1 MATKTEEC
9 GRKLRDVARVSYAKA
24 ENRDASKVPAESQVR
39 QVLRTLSTFRFHAFE
54 KKDLEIWQSAI
65 LITEELLLETLC
77 FDFVVDSPHAELL
90 ELFESLETDIEVQE
104 YAWSIA
110 HDS

>member
-1 MATKTEEC
+1 M
-9 GRKLRDVARVSYAKA
+9 S
-24 ENRDASKVPAESQVR
+24 ESQW
-39 QVLRTLSTFRFHAFE
+39 LFSIDALDFTPSTCSREREFYDRARGVEFLFRFHAFV
-54 KKDLEIWQSAI
+54 KDLEIWQSAI

-90 ELFESLETDIEVQE
+90 ELFESLETEIEVQE
-104 YAWSIA
+104 YAWSLA